1 MKCKECGHEI
11 ETEDY
16 IKVICKKLKKEFR
29 IYKWEDKKFKDFPM
43 PKGFNWAEIFDFVYL
58 YDNDLIELEKYP
70 VYYYLNKISKKNNK
84 SGLSRLCLDR
94 VLNLDLGSSWYGLA
108 YSDSGG
114 RVVISR
120 ELK

>member
-84 SGLSRLCLDR
+84 SGLSRLYLDR
-94 VLNLDLGSSWYGLA
+94 DLNLG
-108 YSDSGG
+108 YSNSDG